1 MNEGQLSQVSLFTS
15 LPTSEIQHLAKTLKP
30 IWVPKG
36 TILLTEGEMGDHFYI
51 LLEGQVEI
59 LKAIGTADERRLA
72 LREAVSFLGEMS
84 LFSED
89 KLHTASVRAFT
100 PLKLLEMSHED
111 FDALLHRQPSIT
123 YSLVRT
129 LSKRLDA
136 SEDLT
141 IQDLRCKN
149 RELMKAYKELEAA
162 QAQLV
167 EQERLKRELELARQI
182 QESILPRSL
191 PKIQGFD
198 FGAQF
203 APMAAVGGDFY
214 DFIPLDEN
222 NLALAMGDVSDH
234 GVHAALFM
242 ALTVTLLRAEAQRS
256 MAPCEVLNNVNHH
269 LLNMNEAG
277 MFVTILY
284 GLLNTRT
291 KMFQY
296 VRAGHET
303 PMVIDSRGNAVAL
316 QHSQGQPLGLFLE
329 PILDEGSIVLTPGG
343 WLWLYTDGVKEAMD
357 AEGRMFGLE
366 HLLEASR
373 AGIHNSAQDVCDH
386 VWETLERHRGGV
398 DQQDD
403 ATLVVI
409 RMKPDA

>member
-1 MNEGQLSQVSLFTS
+1 MIEKQLTQVPLFAS
-15 LPTSEIQHLAKTLKP
+15 LPPSEIQHLAETLKP
-30 IWVPKG
+30 VQVPKG
-36 TILLTEGEMGDHFYI
+36 TVLLTEGEAGDRFYI
-51 LLEGQVEI
+51 LIEGQVEI

-89 KLHTASVRAFT
+89 KLHTASVRAFA
-100 PLKLLEMSHED
+100 PLQLLEMSHED
-111 FDALLHRQPSIT
+111 FDALLHRQPSLA
-123 YSLVRT
+123 YGLVRT
-129 LSKRLDA
+129 LSQRLDE
-136 SEDLT
+136 SEDQT
-141 IQDLRCKN
+141 ILDLRRKN
-149 RELMKAYKELEAA
+149 RALMKAYKDLEAA

-191 PKIQGFD
+191 PQLPGFG
-198 FGAQF
+198 FGVQF
-203 APMAAVGGDFY
+203 VPMAAVGGDFY
-214 DFIPLDEN
+214 DFIPIDEKT
-222 NLALAMGDVSDH
+222 LVLVMGDVSDH

-242 ALTVTLLRAEAQRS
+242 ALTVTLLRAESQRS
-256 MAPCEVLNNVNHH
+256 KAPCDVLNNVNRH

-296 VRAGHET
+296 ARAGHET
-303 PMVIDSRGNAVAL
+303 PMVIDAQGNAVSL
-316 QHSQGQPLGLFLE
+316 QRSRGQPLGLFPE
-329 PILDEGSIVLTPGG
+329 PMLDEGSVVLPPGG

-357 AEGRMFGLE
+357 AEGRMFNLE

-373 AGIHNSAQDVCDH
+373 AGIHHSAQEVCDL
-386 VWETLERHRGGV
+386 VWEALERHHGGL

-403 ATLVVI
+403 ATLVAI